1 LEQRRHALE
10 IALSHGQATTE
21 SSIAAKEFAFQERV
35 DAVQASKALSHD
47 LSEAHYRA
55 EEAEMV
61 VRELHMTVQK
71 ASRALEAGLGLQQ
84 EVRATYAVWEGHCLA
99 LSLSMGLQSLPK
111 RYLHEG
117 LPYPIIAH
125 MSMYGNNH

>member
-1 LEQRRHALE
+1 
-10 IALSHGQATTE
+10 
-21 SSIAAKEFAFQERV
+21 
-35 DAVQASKALSHD
+35 
-47 LSEAHYRA
+47 
-55 EEAEMV
+55 MV

-84 EVRATYAVWEGHCLA
+84 EVRAPYYYHIWTYNPRFYSLWEVRATYAVWEGHCLA